1 MPSERIYQ
9 GGTFL
14 PPYGGR
20 QFFNSPPYPPE
31 NGGRKII
38 LPPGSRK
45 MGGENT
51 RKIGACGE
59 LFLKIQLNCIDFDVL
74 VDRAPQAENFYVCTL

>member
-1 MPSERIYQ
+1 
-9 GGTFL
+9 
-14 PPYGGR
+14 
-20 QFFNSPPYPPE
+20 
-31 NGGRKII
+31 
-38 LPPGSRK
+38 

-59 LFLKIQLNCIDFDVL
+59 LFLKIQLNYIDFDVL

>member
-1 MPSERIYQ
+1 
-9 GGTFL
+9 
-14 PPYGGR
+14 
-20 QFFNSPPYPPE
+20 
-31 NGGRKII
+31 
-38 LPPGSRK
+38 

-74 VDRAPQAENFYVCTL
+74 VDRAPQAEKFYVCTL